1 MRLNSHTMT
10 VTRLSMKVKGKKG
23 TREMLQN
30 QDDVKR
36 SVSSLDQLG
45 GFDDGFGR
53 ANSAGMLSTTSNKR
67 AMG

>member
-1 MRLNSHTMT
+1 MT

-23 TREMLQN
+23 SRDEMLQN

-36 SVSSLDQLG
+36 SVSSIDQLA

-53 ANSAGMLSTTSNKR
+53 ANSAGMLSVTSNKR